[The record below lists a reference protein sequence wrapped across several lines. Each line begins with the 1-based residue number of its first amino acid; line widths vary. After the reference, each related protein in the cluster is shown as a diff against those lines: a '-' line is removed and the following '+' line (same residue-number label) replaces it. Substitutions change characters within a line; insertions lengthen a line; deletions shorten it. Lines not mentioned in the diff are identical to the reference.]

1 MRVVH
6 EATTLR
12 ALTNELKR
20 WRLNCGTNGTPESAG
35 TWMIGERAWL
45 FLRAEWARQFQ
56 VTGKYVEAMRTLEL
70 DAPPAGAEMM
80 GLPVM
85 GTLVPDSDAVVIA
98 AVPAEMDPRAKRW
111 LTGGA

>member
-1 MRVVH
+1 VTRGR

-20 WRLNCGTNGTPESAG
+20 WRQGGGENG
-35 TWMIGERAWL
+35 TWMVGELAWP

-85 GTLVPDSDAVVIA
+85 STLVPDSEDVVIA
-98 AVPAEMDPRAKRW
+98 VVPPELDPRVKRI
-111 LTGGA
+111 LTGRA